1 MKKRLIVLIIL
12 LVIIFGGIIGFNL
25 FKGFMIKRF
34 FAHYEAPAMT
44 VSSVKAKKIDWQPHL
59 PAVGNF
65 VAVNGVEVGS
75 QASGNLIAIHFESG
89 QYVEKDAPLIDI
101 DDSVDQ
107 ANLHFNQAELA
118 LKELNYK
125 RQADLFTRGATP
137 SSSVDEA
144 KANLQQSQANV
155 EKIQAQIKQKHIVA
169 PFAGQVGIRQVNLGQ
184 YITPGTTSI
193 VSLQS
198 LDPLYLE
205 FYLPE
210 QYFKHLFLNQK
221 VQIRVEE
228 FPNAVF
234 EGKISAI
241 NSKVDPNTHNIQVQ
255 ATLPNCPAAAVHTP
269 QRSSLLKVSKQD
281 NSKEIVITCDT
292 DLNIKNKVN
301 KFVFLP
307 GMFAAIAVE
316 QEKIPNV
323 IVLPSTSISYS
334 LYGNSVFIIEEDKD
348 KKDNDGKPILH
359 VKRVFVSTGAQ
370 DGNYTVINSGVKDG
384 QLVVSSGELKLENGT
399 RVVINNDVQLNAQS
413 NPDQLSQ

>member
-1 MKKRLIVLIIL
+1 MKKRLSIMIIL

-34 FAHYEAPAMT
+34 FASYEAPAVT
-44 VSSVKAKKIDWQPHL
+44 VSSVKATKIDWQPHL

-75 QASGNLIAIHFESG
+75 QASGNVVSIHFESG
-89 QYVEKDAPLIDI
+89 QYVAKDAPLIDI

-107 ANLHFNQAELA
+107 ANLRFNQAELA
-118 LKELNYK
+118 LKEINYK
-125 RQADLFTRGATP
+125 RQADLFKRGATP

-144 KANLQQSQANV
+144 KANLEQSQANV
-155 EKIQAQIKQKHIVA
+155 EKIQAQIKQKHIAA
-169 PFAGQVGIRQVNLGQ
+169 PFAGQVGIRLVNLGQ
-184 YITPGTTSI
+184 YITPGTTS
-193 VSLQS
+193 VVTLQS

-210 QYFKHLFLNQK
+210 QYFKQLSLNQK
-221 VQIRVEE
+221 VQVRVEE
-228 FPNAVF
+228 FPNVVF

-255 ATLPNCPAAAVHTP
+255 ATLPNCPITSVHTP
-269 QRSSLLKVSKQD
+269 LQTSST
-281 NSKEIVITCDT
+281 NAKEVVITCNSDT
-292 DLNIKNKVN
+292 NTTNKVN

-316 QEKIPNV
+316 QQKIPNV

-334 LYGNSVFIIEEDKD
+334 LYGNSVFIIEENKEG
-348 KKDNDGKPILH
+348 KKDSDGKPLLF

-370 DGNYTVINSGVKDG
+370 DGNFTVINSGVKEG

-399 RVVINNDVQLNAQS
+399 RVVINNDVQLNTQI